1 MIKLPK
7 SIRENL
13 HFLCVEVDVQVAG
26 LQRCFKTPTAALAR
40 RVLDRAGY
48 ADNLKSRIHHSVT
61 AQLRSG
67 AGSGERELAL
77 RCVEFLATDLQ
88 QMTQICRNCIN
99 QLEAIEQF
107 HVLGTKGCQ
116 SMLKP
121 VRKGISRLEEA
132 LAADDSRVAIRIGR
146 INRRVERGYQ
156 KQLKRYTRALKQHP
170 KRSEDLTRALFVAY
184 ELRQLGEILRHMSEA
199 IISANLGQPIS
210 FERFFSLR
218 ALVAELGADAAEL
231 QISPLAQTRSG
242 SAISGISSRRSE
254 GNGYLA
260 IFKDG
265 EKRKVKEERA
275 GVNSWHRIYPGLA
288 PRILSYEKGA
298 HSAALLIEHLPGYTL
313 EQILLNESDALLQE
327 AQQRLSATLESIWK
341 ETRNDRQIRAGFMR
355 QLRKRLPEVYRIHPE
370 FSQSDS
376 RICGLKVASFDTLVS
391 RVQALES
398 DWPAPFS
405 VYIHGDFNVDN
416 IIYDPR
422 EKRINFIDLHRSR
435 YMDYVQDV
443 SVFMVSNYRLQILE
457 THTRQRLMRA
467 AQALYLTAQRHA
479 RKGGDDTFELR
490 LALGLARSFA
500 TSTRFILDKSLARR
514 MMLRARYLLEL
525 VLAIKPG
532 RETTFRLPVKEIFF
546 D

>member
-156 KQLKRYTRALKQHP
+156 KQLKRYTR
-170 KRSEDLTRALFVAY
+170 
-184 ELRQLGEILRHMSEA
+184 G
-199 IISANLGQPIS
+199 
-210 FERFFSLR
+210 
-218 ALVAELGADAAEL
+218 
-231 QISPLAQTRSG
+231 
-242 SAISGISSRRSE
+242 
-254 GNGYLA
+254 
-260 IFKDG
+260 
-265 EKRKVKEERA
+265 
-275 GVNSWHRIYPGLA
+275 
-288 PRILSYEKGA
+288 
-298 HSAALLIEHLPGYTL
+298 
-313 EQILLNESDALLQE
+313 
-327 AQQRLSATLESIWK
+327 
-341 ETRNDRQIRAGFMR
+341 
-355 QLRKRLPEVYRIHPE
+355 
-370 FSQSDS
+370 
-376 RICGLKVASFDTLVS
+376 
-391 RVQALES
+391 
-398 DWPAPFS
+398 
-405 VYIHGDFNVDN
+405 
-416 IIYDPR
+416 
-422 EKRINFIDLHRSR
+422 
-435 YMDYVQDV
+435 
-443 SVFMVSNYRLQILE
+443 
-457 THTRQRLMRA
+457 
-467 AQALYLTAQRHA
+467 AQAASQKKRGPDA
-479 RKGGDDTFELR
+479 SAVR
-490 LALGLARSFA
+490 GL
-500 TSTRFILDKSLARR
+500 
-514 MMLRARYLLEL
+514 
-525 VLAIKPG
+525 
-532 RETTFRLPVKEIFF
+532 
-546 D
+546 